1 MRERLL
7 LLERIILDGL
17 IKLDQFEVLEASLLF
32 HEAKEEISKMNQE
45 LEEMLE

>member
-17 IKLDQFEVLEASLLF
+17 IKLDQFEVVEASFLIQ
-32 HEAKEEISKMNQE
+32 EAARELYKINQE